1 MKKIIVYTDGG
12 SRGNPGPSAFG
23 VVVCDQNGKV
33 LKEYG
38 DKVTLVYKH
47 FPLVSIHPR
56 AQKSAEAAECAKDQ
70 GKFWEFHDQ
79 LFDNQTDW
87 SSL

>member
-1 MKKIIVYTDGG
+1 
-12 SRGNPGPSAFG
+12 
-23 VVVCDQNGKV
+23 
-33 LKEYG
+33 
-38 DKVTLVYKH
+38 
-47 FPLVSIHPR
+47 LVSIHPR
-56 AQKSAEAAECAKDQ
+56 AQKTAEAAECAKDQ